1 MGNFPP
7 PTNPTEVGARVL
19 IQRRQEEHGPAPTAA
34 PDSDSDDEE
43 AAATAGADTQVQ
55 DMEEGS
61 SSEEEDDEVVEQT
74 VEDPKK
80 TAEAMAPPMPAPP
93 VQPPPIQ
100 APLPGSVV
108 VKKYDPKAAA
118 AVRKKT
124 EDDQFLISPLTGEK
138 IPAGKVA
145 EHMKVIN
152 EYIRGSRE
160 N

>member
-1 MGNFPP
+1 M
-7 PTNPTEVGARVL
+7 
-19 IQRRQEEHGPAPTAA
+19 
-34 PDSDSDDEE
+34 
-43 AAATAGADTQVQ
+43 ATAGADTQVQ

-61 SSEEEDDEVVEQT
+61 SSEEEDEPVEQT

-80 TAEAMAPPMPAPP
+80 TAEAMKAVPAPPMPAPP

-100 APLPGSVV
+100 APLPGNVI

-124 EDDQFLISPLTGEK
+124 EEDQFLISPLTGEK

-145 EHMKVIN
+145 EHMKVRTKIALVSGGGGGGILRILVPVLKCKQD
-152 EYIRGSRE
+152 EL
-160 N
+160 

>member
-1 MGNFPP
+1 
-7 PTNPTEVGARVL
+7 
-19 IQRRQEEHGPAPTAA
+19 
-34 PDSDSDDEE
+34 
-43 AAATAGADTQVQ
+43 
-55 DMEEGS
+55 MEEGS
-61 SSEEEDDEVVEQT
+61 SSEEEDEPVEQT

-80 TAEAMAPPMPAPP
+80 TAEAMKAVPAPPMPAPP

-124 EDDQFLISPLTGEK
+124 EEDQFLISPLTGEK

-145 EHMKVIN
+145 EHMKVRKKKFSCVGGGEFLRILVPFLSVSSMNYDDLIN
-152 EYIRGSRE
+152 D
-160 N
+160 

>member
-1 MGNFPP
+1 
-7 PTNPTEVGARVL
+7 
-19 IQRRQEEHGPAPTAA
+19 
-34 PDSDSDDEE
+34 
-43 AAATAGADTQVQ
+43 
-55 DMEEGS
+55 MEEGS
-61 SSEEEDDEVVEQT
+61 SSEEEDEPVEQT

-80 TAEAMAPPMPAPP
+80 TAEAMKAVPAPPMPAPP

-124 EDDQFLISPLTGEK
+124 EEDQFLISPLTGEK

-145 EHMKVIN
+145 EHMKVRKKKFSCVGGG
-152 EYIRGSRE
+152 ESSSGFSSHFLA
-160 N
+160 